1 MRGTRTR
8 KVLLGA
14 CFLCVLLSLPL
25 VLWGVHGAGNALEE
39 RGKGKGKGKGNSNN
53 GDEEFWP
60 SRSLWTGPGVALSA
74 QPAVDEEAR
83 GGEGSRQRIASRS
96 PQRGGLD
103 IYWINLD
110 ESVGRRASMETMLK
124 SAAASFPTVR
134 STRVTGI
141 DTEAV
146 RDMLRRGRVK
156 LKEGLAAAPSG
167 AEETWK
173 LNFRNEYTEGQFACA
188 LSHLTAIKRAYDDN
202 SELALIL
209 EDDVSVP
216 ASFLETWE
224 WYAAMAPPDWTILQW
239 YTNNPVVANASF
251 HYQDPWI
258 SWMPG
263 HWGTQAYMVNRDG
276 MERILRGVQ
285 GDASAHW
292 YFGDDI
298 VIADELLYAL
308 GGKAY
313 TATRTLG
320 IQHDYA
326 VASVVQS
333 KNPGTTAN
341 SKKMAL
347 LQVSNVSMARITPR
361 KECILVLTNLLME
374 TEEQLNDNIA
384 TLGSDMRALSQ
395 WNPCSKWKV
404 NFVVRTNLETAFA
417 EKLRGLME
425 RGDLEPMVRYTS
437 SSARFNKYAF
447 MKPLVRQMGEY
458 DYVLMKDADQRIAGF
473 PWNAFMEK
481 KGGSVISGPLREAVG
496 ESLMNWMR
504 RKAPGR
510 QWYQLHE
517 ARYWKSAA
525 NATDFESV
533 EPLAAGYIEQYFA
546 LLDGDFAARFFEL
559 VLTDEF
565 LDQTLDWGPDLM
577 WCGAAADMRPEKPDC
592 SLVPVVSEHLD
603 TRTID
608 IERTNCPCTTC
619 PCKAA
624 DLPKRRPRGLSN
636 DKAAFLHN
644 VYHDGPLFERWI
656 LASEEYRNEVARYR
670 FGYSRTKL
678 EKAFGVVVS
687 LVGCALLGLV
697 GFVGIQMFRHRKRMK
712 VLLPQMVS
720 ESHVQKKLARTMFA
734 KVILDV
740 RDKPQKDDGFGSS
753 GVKCLC

>member
-1 MRGTRTR
+1 
-8 KVLLGA
+8 
-14 CFLCVLLSLPL
+14 
-25 VLWGVHGAGNALEE
+25 
-39 RGKGKGKGKGNSNN
+39 
-53 GDEEFWP
+53 
-60 SRSLWTGPGVALSA
+60 
-74 QPAVDEEAR
+74 
-83 GGEGSRQRIASRS
+83 
-96 PQRGGLD
+96 
-103 IYWINLD
+103 
-110 ESVGRRASMETMLK
+110 
-124 SAAASFPTVR
+124 
-134 STRVTGI
+134 
-141 DTEAV
+141 
-146 RDMLRRGRVK
+146 
-156 LKEGLAAAPSG
+156 
-167 AEETWK
+167 
-173 LNFRNEYTEGQFACA
+173 
-188 LSHLTAIKRAYDDN
+188 
-202 SELALIL
+202 
-209 EDDVSVP
+209 
-216 ASFLETWE
+216 
-224 WYAAMAPPDWTILQW
+224 
-239 YTNNPVVANASF
+239 
-251 HYQDPWI
+251 
-258 SWMPG
+258 
-263 HWGTQAYMVNRDG
+263 
-276 MERILRGVQ
+276 
-285 GDASAHW
+285 
-292 YFGDDI
+292 
-298 VIADELLYAL
+298 
-308 GGKAY
+308 
-313 TATRTLG
+313 
-320 IQHDYA
+320 
-326 VASVVQS
+326 
-333 KNPGTTAN
+333 
-341 SKKMAL
+341 MAL

-458 DYVLMKDADQRIAGF
+458 DYVLMKDADMRIAGF

-533 EPLAAGYIEQYFA
+533 EPLASGFIEQYFA

-577 WCGAAADMRPEKPDC
+577 WCSAAAHMLPEKPAC

-603 TRTID
+603 TRKIEKEDEGGED
-608 IERTNCPCTTC
+608 INCPCPAC
-619 PCKAA
+619 PCQAE
-624 DLPKRRPRGLSN
+624 DLPEQRPSGLELN
-636 DKAAFLHN
+636 MVGLLLN
-644 VYHDGPLFERWI
+644 VYDNDPLFERWL
-656 LASEEYRNEVARYR
+656 LASEKYRNEVARYR
-670 FGYSRTKL
+670 FGYSRKTKL
-678 EKAFGVVVS
+678 EKAYGVVVS